1 MLEDIINDLKEN
13 YSQENLHVLARY
25 YKINENVDEENLLKK
40 IAEKIAEINEQISWN
55 VYCKTNYIPNV
66 IDNTRKQLLK
76 DLQKRSICDLT
87 KDLTRIGKSS
97 TSAAVFDYHPTQT
110 TRAVIKVSPDKK
122 SIQKEIELSQLLS
135 GGSHYPFIYCIQK
148 CDKKYYIVMERLGP
162 TLSDLLSE
170 NVSIKT
176 IKKIIRDVL
185 DAIDNMLALGIV
197 HTDLNPDNIMLRC
210 TGKTTYQTVVIDFDL
225 VNNPERGIENYNLFD
240 VYDFMRRL
248 HDEPIFE
255 KHYPKL
261 HAIATKIYLG
271 LENGDKNL
279 SKIKSA
285 KNFKKMFD

>member
-1 MLEDIINDLKEN
+1 M
-13 YSQENLHVLARY
+13 
-25 YKINENVDEENLLKK
+25 LKK
-40 IAEKIAEINEQISWN
+40 IAEKIAETNEQISWN

-87 KDLTRIGKSS
+87 KDLTRIGKIS

-110 TRAVIKVSPDKK
+110 TRAVIKVSPDNKA
-122 SIQKEIELSQLLS
+122 IQREIELSQLLS
-135 GGSHYPFIYCIQK
+135 GGSYYPFIYCIQK
-148 CDKKYYIVMERLGP
+148 CDKKYYIIMERLGP
-162 TLSDLLSE
+162 TLGDLLAE
-170 NVSIKT
+170 KVSINT

-248 HDEPIFE
+248 HDEALFE